1 MPRLSKTFLKL
12 TSEVNPKLLSGDS
25 TEKLKVFTQ
34 VLEQFERTRHS
45 DRKKKYRAQLMNV
58 FQHICLELESEKK
71 DVTYLEERETFLEKR
86 LDQKNNAV
94 EKAQSQYDRIQSKL
108 NDANKFKFM
117 YEEQARAFRSHE
129 SDFSKLL
136 KENTALESKLATAKK
151 RIERLTKQKNIAK
164 PNV

>member
-1 MPRLSKTFLKL
+1 MPRPSKTFLKL
-12 TSEVNPKLLSGDS
+12 TSGMNPKLLSGDS

-45 DRKKKYRAQLMNV
+45 DRKKKYRTQLMNV

-86 LDQKNNAV
+86 LDQKNKAV
-94 EKAQSQYDRIQSKL
+94 EKAQSQYDRIQAKL
-108 NDANKFKFM
+108 NDASKFKFM
-117 YEEQARAFRSHE
+117 YEDQTRSFRAHE
-129 SDFSKLL
+129 SDFSKLM
-136 KENTALESKLATAKK
+136 KENDALESKLATAKK